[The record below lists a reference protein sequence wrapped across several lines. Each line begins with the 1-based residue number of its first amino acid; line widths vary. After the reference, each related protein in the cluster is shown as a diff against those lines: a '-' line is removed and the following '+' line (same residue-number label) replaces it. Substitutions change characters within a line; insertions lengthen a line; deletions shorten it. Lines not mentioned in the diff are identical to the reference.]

1 MWFMDECINLNQVA
15 PYMSKKVVEWVRVTD
30 AREKVRWA
38 SLLFENLIW
47 ELKKSRDMGNMTRV
61 GIQITVLVGMRN
73 LNTTTI
79 PTS

>member
-47 ELKKSRDMGNMTRV
+47 ELKKLRDMGNMTRV

>member
-1 MWFMDECINLNQVA
+1 MWFMDEYINLNQVA
-15 PYMSKKVVEWVRVTD
+15 PYMSKKVVEWVQVTD

-38 SLLFENLIW
+38 CLLFENLIW
-47 ELKKSRDMGNMTRV
+47 ELKKLRDMGKMTRV
-61 GIQITVLVGMRN
+61 GIQITMLVGMRN

>member
-15 PYMSKKVVEWVRVTD
+15 PYMWKKVVEWVRVTD

-47 ELKKSRDMGNMTRV
+47 ELKKLRDMGNMTRV

>member
-15 PYMSKKVVEWVRVTD
+15 PYMSMKVVEWVRVTD

-47 ELKKSRDMGNMTRV
+47 ELKKLRDMGNMTRV